1 LFGFRER
8 ERNGNQEREREKEKK
23 WKIVLLSSLF
33 RLSRFT
39 IEKSTRYA
47 DVTVLALRLL
57 GV

>member
-23 WKIVLLSSLF
+23 WKIVLSSLF